1 MPEFNILQEMWTDL
15 SPKEQFFFLENT
27 KYNSRKQQRR
37 VESKQDLPDLTDM
50 IVFLGEN
57 CGGYGI
63 RLAPNGEKFY
73 VVMLIHGHI
82 LKDFA
87 SPKLIYSFFAACR
100 EKLKIML
107 GGEIN
112 EPVEA
117 RPKDIVMSQSNNELP
132 YQPQI

>member
-1 MPEFNILQEMWTDL
+1 MIEFTILQEMWDDL
-15 SPKEQFFFLENT
+15 TPKEQFFFLENT
-27 KYNSRKQQRR
+27 QYSSRKHQRKI
-37 VESKQDLPDLTDM
+37 ETKHDLPDITDM

-63 RLAPNGEKFY
+63 KFLPNGDKFY

-87 SPKLIYSFFAACR
+87 SPKLIFSLFAACR

-112 EPVEA
+112 KPVEA
-117 RPKDIVMSQSNNELP
+117 KPDEVVMSQSENQLS
-132 YQPQI
+132 YQPKI